1 MFLPFFRFLCS
12 GVAQLADRMAVITGS
27 SPASGAIFQP
37 PTQATRS
44 VRKDAD
50 TLRRLVLAILMLGIV
65 GAGAELILLKHTEDV
80 WQWVPLVL
88 FAMALPGAGW
98 LLVAPGVVSIRVFQ
112 GFMVLFCASGFVGQW
127 LHFKGNV
134 AFELE
139 MYPSLSG
146 FELVW
151 EALGGATPSLAPG
164 TMTLLGLLGLAA
176 CFRHPGLDSADRKTA
191 SQ

>member
-1 MFLPFFRFLCS
+1 MPPLPTPHRTTAHRLS
-12 GVAQLADRMAVITGS
+12 DAAA
-27 SPASGAIFQP
+27 
-37 PTQATRS
+37 
-44 VRKDAD
+44 RKDAD
-50 TLRRLVLAILMLGIV
+50 KLRSLVLAILMLGIV

-98 LLVAPGVVSIRVFQ
+98 LLVAPSVVSIRIFQ
-112 GFMVLFCASGFVGQW
+112 GLMVLFFASGFLGQW

-134 AFELE
+134 EFELE
-139 MYPSLSG
+139 MYPSLGG

-164 TMTLLGLLGLAA
+164 TMTILGLLGLAA
-176 CFRHPGLDSADRKTA
+176 CLRHPGLDTADRKRYP
-191 SQ
+191 QEKI